1 MRLAVAEM
9 DSTRDHFEL
18 NPWQDGERRL
28 TFHLTLDGNPELAAA
43 ARRVHEALGAL
54 PPARL
59 VPVEWLHLTMSGFG
73 RVGEVSSEALAQIE
87 EGVFSRWEEFSH
99 ERISYDQLLVAHESV
114 MLTAR
119 IDDWLPELARV
130 QREVVDEVLGQR
142 QWRQLWPHSSLAYMA
157 GAVPAEQLR
166 ECLAG
171 VAAALPDA
179 VEARP
184 TLTLMELARDTG
196 NYEWRV
202 LRSA

>member
-9 DSTRDHFEL
+9 DATRDHFAL

-28 TFHLTLDGNPELAAA
+28 TFHLTLDGNPELARVAGL
-43 ARRVHEALGAL
+43 VHEALAGV
-54 PPARL
+54 PQARP

-73 RVGEVSSEALAQIE
+73 QVGRVAPEALE
-87 EGVFSRWEEFSH
+87 EIGERVVARWEKFSH
-99 ERISYDQLLVAHESV
+99 ERITYDQLFVAHESV

-119 IDDWLPELARV
+119 IDDWLPALATV
-130 QREVVDEVLGQR
+130 QREVVDDVLGPR
-142 QWRQLWPHSSLAYMA
+142 QWRQLWPHSSLAYMT

-166 ECLAG
+166 ARLAG
-171 VAAALPDA
+171 VAEKLPEV

-196 NYEWRV
+196 NYKWRV